1 MMRQSWFISALMMGG
16 TVALAPSASAQIVPV
31 PFVGS
36 VPGVCNYEVLRPG
49 TLEYELGFSGEEAS
63 GFSSGGPFDGGGP
76 QGEMAEVELNCNGS
90 ASISVDFPE
99 KVAGPTTGTPIA
111 QDAFVEGVNGSP
123 IFASQGN
130 SGRIGGGARLGVGMF
145 VRYANPLPGGTY
157 NYNVNVLVAPE

>member
-16 TVALAPSASAQIVPV
+16 TVALAPSASAQVVPV

-49 TLEYELGFSGEEAS
+49 TLQYENQFPGQEGSGFNSDGPGGPSGE
-63 GFSSGGPFDGGGP
+63 F
-76 QGEMAEVELNCNGS
+76 AEVELRCNS
-90 ASISVDFPE
+90 PASISVDFPE

-111 QDAFVEGVNGSP
+111 EDAFVEGFGGPP

-130 SGRIGGGARLGVGMF
+130 SERIGGGALLRVGMF